1 MQYVEPCWT
10 TAEHYATYAADFQ
23 PIMHEAYWLAS
34 SLPTIQA
41 NPAIDPGPSDPSVL
55 TMGDHHRASRA
66 WAEGHAEPLCCRGGT
81 QFAERWLEADPRIV
95 QLIRDAGFYG
105 IYRIAHIQLDW
116 HLFIWM
122 PYTDEIL
129 ADMPPAYADGR
140 DLWVIPAQFMTS
152 GVDIVGDDLHG
163 MDGRGRGVTDWSST
177 HAIFVTA
184 WEHRRDY
191 IVRGV
196 AEHSPMRPDDPYF
209 TWYRS
214 ITRRFVDR
222 TAAVYLS
229 LADIVIEAEQISS
242 DPAIHR
248 LMRAALDL
256 VHEDGRRIP
265 ERGGRH
271 DVPARGG
278 RPAPLRGGRHASSSR
293 PGTPMSSPP
302 VVQAEY
308 LFGPSAPYAPS
319 TAAHI
324 AGPSSRPT
332 DAPSDFAATPSMD
345 PRVVMWSARIAVVA

>member
-1 MQYVEPCWT
+1 
-10 TAEHYATYAADFQ
+10 
-23 PIMHEAYWLAS
+23 
-34 SLPTIQA
+34 
-41 NPAIDPGPSDPSVL
+41 
-55 TMGDHHRASRA
+55 
-66 WAEGHAEPLCCRGGT
+66 
-81 QFAERWLEADPRIV
+81 
-95 QLIRDAGFYG
+95 
-105 IYRIAHIQLDW
+105 
-116 HLFIWM
+116 
-122 PYTDEIL
+122 
-129 ADMPPAYADGR
+129 
-140 DLWVIPAQFMTS
+140 
-152 GVDIVGDDLHG
+152 

-214 ITRRFVDR
+214 ITLRFVDR

-265 ERGGRH
+265 ERGGRP

-278 RPAPLRGGRHASSSR
+278 RPAPVRGGRHASSSR
-293 PGTPMSSPP
+293 PGTPMS
-302 VVQAEY
+302 EY

-319 TAAHI
+319 NAAHI

-332 DAPSDFAATPSMD
+332 DAPSDSAATPSMSFLLD
-345 PRVVMWSARIAVVA
+345 DLFDGVEVDAPPRPPRSRPETSYHFSPRALHMADDDDAAPFGGEDSHPARRARTPDDVDEQGEGRCRRQPPRPRRRPRCGTE